1 MLPCIVGWSHTP
13 FGKLADQTAESLIA
27 DAATAAL
34 AHAGIAGADVDQVY
48 LGCFNPGLVR
58 QDFMASLAINAVPG
72 LRFKPATRVENAC
85 ATGSAAIFQAAQAI
99 AAGRARFALVIG
111 VEKMTELDSEG
122 VGQALLK
129 ASYVPETEGLPG
141 GFAGVFGRIAETYFA
156 RHGDQSE
163 TLAMIA
169 AKNHR
174 HAMANPLA
182 QMRRD
187 MGVDFCN
194 TVSER
199 NPLVAGPLRRTDC
212 ALISDGAAAL
222 VLADARTALRMR
234 RAVALRG
241 MAQAND
247 VLPLAQREDVTDFA
261 GARIAWQKAQQEAG
275 VTNADLAAIELH
287 DCFTISELLQYE
299 ALGLAP
305 RGQGAEA
312 IRSGRTCMG
321 GEMPVNPSGG
331 LKARGHPVGATGVS
345 MHVNMAMQVRGEA
358 GDMQVKDA
366 AVGAVFNMGGV
377 AVANYATV
385 LEALR

>member
-13 FGKLADQTAESLIA
+13 FGKLDGHTAETLIA
-27 DAATAAL
+27 DAATCAL
-34 AHAGIAGADVDQVY
+34 EHAGVGGADVDQVF

-58 QDFMASLAINAVPG
+58 QDFMASLPIHAVPA

-85 ATGSAAIFQAAQAI
+85 ATGSAAIFQAANAI
-99 AAGRARFALVIG
+99 AAGRARIALVVG
-111 VEKMTELDSEG
+111 VEKMTELDNEA
-122 VGQALLK
+122 VGNALLK
-129 ASYVPETEGLPG
+129 ASYRPETEGLAG
-141 GFAGVFGRIAETYFA
+141 GFAGVFGRIAEAYFE

-163 TLAMIA
+163 ALAMIA

-182 QMRRD
+182 HMRRD
-187 MGVDFCN
+187 LGVDFCN
-194 TVSER
+194 TVSQR
-199 NPLVAGPLRRTDC
+199 NPIVAGPLRRTDC
-212 ALISDGAAAL
+212 ALVTDGAAAL
-222 VLADARTALRMR
+222 VLADAQTALRMR
-234 RAVALRG
+234 RAVAIRG
-241 MAQAND
+241 MGQAND
-247 VLPLAQREDVTDFA
+247 VLALAKREDVTDFA
-261 GARIAWQKAQQEAG
+261 GARIAWQKALAEAG
-275 VTNADLAAIELH
+275 VGLEDLDAIELH

-305 RGQGAEA
+305 RGQGADA
-312 IRSGRTCMG
+312 IRSGRTRMG
-321 GEMPVNPSGG
+321 GELPVNPSGG

-358 GDMQVKDA
+358 GDMQVKGA

-377 AVANYATV
+377 AVANYASV

>member
-163 TLAMIA
+163 ALAMIA

-182 QMRRD
+182 HMRRD

-212 ALISDGAAAL
+212 ALITDGAAAL
-222 VLADARTALRMR
+222 VLADAQTALRMH

-305 RGQGAEA
+305 RGHGAEA